1 MPTVKLP
8 CRLKRSCPSCEVLSD
23 SYAMAAA
30 RYTVQNVSMAR
41 IADVSDCLQRAEK
54 VQVKPKAPQFLPK
67 VVLRKMRTQ
76 LGKSAKITE
85 HGQTVDENHWP
96 AVCFAPHNGVFHAQQ
111 IDTAAGM
118 GIWRTRQPWARY
130 CRLHVWV
137 QLVCLHSREGRHS
150 QVHTQQLSAGG
161 SQQYHA
167 NATASIAI
175 GEEQGSGMYICAHT
189 QPRTQAHR
197 RTQPHTRKRTHAF
210 ATVP

>member
-85 HGQTVDENHWP
+85 LGQTVDEIIGLLCAFCP
-96 AVCFAPHNGVFHAQQ
+96 AQWRLPCAANRHGGWHGDLEDKTALGQVLPPARVGEVGV
-111 IDTAAGM
+111 
-118 GIWRTRQPWARY
+118 
-130 CRLHVWV
+130 L
-137 QLVCLHSREGRHS
+137 
-150 QVHTQQLSAGG
+150 
-161 SQQYHA
+161 
-167 NATASIAI
+167 
-175 GEEQGSGMYICAHT
+175 
-189 QPRTQAHR
+189 
-197 RTQPHTRKRTHAF
+197 AF
-210 ATVP
+210 T